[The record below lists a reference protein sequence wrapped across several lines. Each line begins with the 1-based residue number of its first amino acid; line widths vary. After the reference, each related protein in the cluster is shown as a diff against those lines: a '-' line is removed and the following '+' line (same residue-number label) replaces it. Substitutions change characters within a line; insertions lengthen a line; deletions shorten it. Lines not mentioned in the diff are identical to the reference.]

1 MLINLQSPAGLKS
14 ILGTLD
20 LKKVARGTQLYVN
33 ECADCHDARPT
44 ATRAEQGAC
53 DEIRIPLF
61 DA

>member
-1 MLINLQSPAGLKS
+1 MLMNLRSPGWPES
-14 ILGTLD
+14 IVGTLD